1 MRTAVER
8 GMLSTTPVR
17 QQMNNGA
24 ADVAESQNPETADL
38 VGALWRYRWA
48 VILPAI
54 AGAIAGFLI
63 YLRTPETY
71 RSTTRLM
78 LESDSPA
85 ILDAM
90 TGDVRGGGVPS
101 IEIIQSQLYSDKVV
115 KMAFDDPR
123 MQPFRDRFGD
133 DPGKYIAKAQK
144 AMVLEPEV
152 ADTKTAQSLVM
163 LLHFDGDN
171 PELCEASVRS
181 FSTALQNFLN
191 EKQKDS
197 RGDLIRLI
205 NDAMEKIHPKIS
217 ESEKR
222 YSDFRRD
229 APLTFTA
236 DGIAINP
243 HRERQLF
250 LVGRRSQLFEELRK
264 KEIALNQ
271 IEAIAKQATDP
282 TVSLAVIAQML
293 NVSISLNADGI
304 AAAEDMTQTDET
316 LGGLQIDKELVPLM
330 IERNKYAAQ
339 FGENHPTVKEL
350 DVELNLMKSEL
361 KRIVKDQSDRR
372 LQILKDNKQEVV
384 DPRAKAAEAVA
395 SVIYASKAEVG
406 LLKNQIKSVD
416 AQIASERTEAIK
428 IAKFEQDNLGM
439 LREIERNRQLMDQ
452 LEEQLSRVSLTD
464 EVGTT
469 QVVEL
474 TAPTQAYLIGP
485 MILKMLGI
493 GTFLGLGLGAGLAL
507 LLEKNSST
515 FRNPDEIAEMLGVPV
530 LTHVPFFKGRIRK
543 PKKGEMNPFK
553 DLDPYIAVV
562 HQPASVP
569 SEAIRSLRTSLFF
582 EMAGPGG
589 KVIQVTSPLPGD
601 GKSTIAGNLACSI
614 AQSGK
619 RVLAIDCD
627 LRRPQLTDNF
637 AMAEKTGISNVLNGD
652 CELKDACHATPISTL
667 HVMPS
672 GPIPSNPAEA
682 LTLPDMGELLES
694 VREQFDFI
702 VLDTPPLLVVTD
714 PSITASMVDGVIMT
728 LRIRRKS
735 KPNAKESLNILRAVG
750 ANVLGVVIN
759 NSDEAG
765 SSDGYR
771 GYGYYRYGRYTSR
784 YYRRSGAN
792 SGSDKSGKGYRGGNR
807 GGMVIKGKG
816 AAMRGNENGQ
826 PLLND
831 HAGIGSNA
839 GESNGQES

>member
-1 MRTAVER
+1 MRTAVDR
-8 GMLSTTPVR
+8 GMLSTSPVR
-17 QQMNNGA
+17 QGTNGM
-24 ADVAESQNPETADL
+24 ADGGEPLGEESTDF

-54 AGAIAGFLI
+54 AGAIAGFLL

-78 LESDSPA
+78 LESDRPA
-85 ILDAM
+85 ILDSM
-90 TGDVRGGGVPS
+90 TGNLVGSVPS
-101 IEIIQSQLYSDKVV
+101 IDIIQSQLYSDKVV

-123 MQPFRDRFGD
+123 MQPFRDRFGQNPSKFIQQVQD
-133 DPGKYIAKAQK
+133 S
-144 AMVLEPEV
+144 MVLEPEV
-152 ADTKTAQSLVM
+152 ADLKTAQSLVM

-205 NDAMEKIHPKIS
+205 GHAMEKIAPTIT

-222 YSDFRRD
+222 YRDFRRD
-229 APLTFTA
+229 APLTFDS
-236 DGIAINP
+236 DGNAINP
-243 HRERQLF
+243 HRKQQLF
-250 LVGRRSQLFEELRK
+250 LVGRKSQLYEELRK
-264 KEIALNQ
+264 KEITLKQVEAISTKAKDPIVALN
-271 IEAIAKQATDP
+271 
-282 TVSLAVIAQML
+282 VIGQML
-293 NVSISLNADGI
+293 SVSINLEQNGPKT
-304 AAAEDMTQTDET
+304 ENMEKTDEG
-316 LGGLQIDKELVPLM
+316 LGLIQVDKELIPLM
-330 IERNKYAAQ
+330 IERNKNAAE
-339 FGENHPTVKEL
+339 FGENHPTVKQLDTQLAMMKREL
-350 DVELNLMKSEL
+350 Q
-361 KRIVKDQSDRR
+361 RIVREETDRF
-372 LQILKDNKQEVV
+372 LKIRAENKVEAV
-384 DPRAKAAEAVA
+384 DPAARAAEAVA
-395 SVIYASKAEVG
+395 SIIYAARAEAS
-406 LLKNQIKSVD
+406 LLTSQIASVD
-416 AQIASERTEAIK
+416 AQIASEKEQATK
-428 IAKFEQDNLGM
+428 IAKYEQDNLGM
-439 LREIERNRQLMDQ
+439 LREIDRNRQLMDQ
-452 LEEQLSRVSLTD
+452 LQEQLSRVSITD
-464 EVGTT
+464 DAGTT
-469 QVVEL
+469 QVIEL
-474 TAPTQAYLIGP
+474 TAPSHAYLIGP
-485 MILKMLGI
+485 KIVKMLGV

-515 FRNPDEIAEMLGVPV
+515 FRNPDEIAELLGVPV

-569 SEAIRSLRTSLFF
+569 SEAVRSLRTSIFF

-637 AMAEKTGISNVLNGD
+637 AMAEKIGISNVLNGD
-652 CELKDACHATPISTL
+652 CELADACHATPITTL

-682 LTLPDMGELLES
+682 LTLPDMGELLET
-694 VREQFDFI
+694 VRERFDFVI
-702 VLDTPPLLVVTD
+702 LDTPPLLVVTD

-735 KPNAKESLNILRAVG
+735 KPNSKESLNILRAVG
-750 ANVLGVVIN
+750 ANILGIVIN

-784 YYRRSGAN
+784 YYRRSGSN
-792 SGSDKSGKGYRGGNR
+792 SGPEKSGKGYRSGSR
-807 GGMVIKGKG
+807 GSMVIKGRGASNRASEGGQPRLSDHADAG
-816 AAMRGNENGQ
+816 AAVVEN
-826 PLLND
+826 N
-831 HAGIGSNA
+831 
-839 GESNGQES
+839 GEPS